1 MNMNSPEKD
10 TCGVTARSQTFEEQT
25 EKQEMRGVVVTFVL
39 FLSRHGRSA
48 RKPQAVHA
56 EGWPDYLIAPFFASS
71 LSSLVLVILNSSFAP
86 RASLMLCECLQGAGG
101 APSKEGFHPAPS
113 PSFLPLRLRRL

>member
-56 EGWPDYLIAPFFASS
+56 EGWPDYLIAPFFASP

-86 RASLMLCECLQGAGG
+86 RASLMLCECLLG
-101 APSKEGFHPAPS
+101 EHPARKAFTLPLLLL
-113 PSFLPLRLRRL
+113 SFL